1 MENGELVQ
9 LTSEQVERVFGPS
22 AKFDSG
28 LGIVETGSVAG
39 GLSAFLLIGFELFG
53 MAGSQVDSDD
63 LAIKCATSSRLLG
76 MAVEDMAKFIPQ
88 IPAVD
93 RASVLSLSGRLDAI
107 SSDGLYRELGAV
119 GAISFVRTYLCEFLY
134 AAVSHYLSRC
144 SDLSDKSFARA
155 LSAVLS
161 TLDELCGAIDA
172 ESLHW
177 NGKVSESSRNLSA
190 FQEILDLSWP

>member
-9 LTSEQVERVFGPS
+9 LTSGHIERVFGPS

-39 GLSAFLLIGFELFG
+39 GLSTLLLIGFELLG
-53 MAGSQVDSDD
+53 MAGPQVDSDD
-63 LAIKCATSSRLLG
+63 LAVKCATSSRLLG
-76 MAVEDMAKFIPQ
+76 GAVEDMAKFIPL

-93 RASVLSLSGRLDAI
+93 RSSVLSLSGRLDAF
-107 SSDGLYRELGAV
+107 STDGLYRELGPV
-119 GAISFVRTYLCEFLY
+119 GAIRFVRTYLCEFLD

-144 SDLSDKSFARA
+144 SDLSDRSFARA
-155 LSAVLS
+155 LSAALS
-161 TLDELCGAIDA
+161 TLNELCGAID
-172 ESLHW
+172 SVTLNW
-177 NGKVSESSRNLSA
+177 NDKVSENPRNLLV